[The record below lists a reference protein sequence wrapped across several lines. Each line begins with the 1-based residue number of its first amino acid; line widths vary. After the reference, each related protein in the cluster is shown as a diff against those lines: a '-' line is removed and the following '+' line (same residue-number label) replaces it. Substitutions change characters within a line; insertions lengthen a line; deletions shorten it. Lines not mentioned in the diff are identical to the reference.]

1 MEVGKKRRRL
11 PRFPSQSSVSGLRAA
26 SGTRAGTPAIA
37 VAGRPPRWAGAWRRR
52 SPPRRGSGVGCRRP
66 VGAVRIYAA
75 AVLARPIRGGAS
87 RRARALRRR
96 RVPPP
101 PPCCLRC
108 TPGGARRVATHRRD
122 GRTLSHRARIPPLDR
137 GTCDTRRPL
146 GNRPTPSTPPT
157 GRGGGGHAPPS
168 ARRGPLAG
176 AAARGA
182 GAAAACAA
190 RPPRGRLRGGAPR
203 ALGCAPRAPSAAG
216 WAARPR
222 CVPCATA
229 RTARDVL
236 NPRRPGPA
244 LCGSWTGLS
253 GLDRPRARV

>member
-1 MEVGKKRRRL
+1 MTAGSPGRRQRGRPPALLLHL
-11 PRFPSQSSVSGLRAA
+11 PPQRQHDRCCAGGCRRDTRGRPPLPFQPRGQLCRPSFGVSGLAA
-26 SGTRAGTPAIA
+26 
-37 VAGRPPRWAGAWRRR
+37 
-52 SPPRRGSGVGCRRP
+52 
-66 VGAVRIYAA
+66 
-75 AVLARPIRGGAS
+75 
-87 RRARALRRR
+87 RRR
-96 RVPPP
+96 RVTPP

-190 RPPRGRLRGGAPR
+190 RPPRGRLRGGAAR

>member
-1 MEVGKKRRRL
+1 MTAGSPGRRQR
-11 PRFPSQSSVSGLRAA
+11 
-26 SGTRAGTPAIA
+26 
-37 VAGRPPRWAGAWRRR
+37 GRPPALLLHLPPQRQHDRCCAG
-52 SPPRRGSGVGCRRP
+52 GCRRGHARAPAPP
-66 VGAVRIYAA
+66 VPAPRAA
-75 AVLARPIRGGAS
+75 LPAIVWRVWS
-87 RRARALRRR
+87 RRASAARH
-96 RVPPP
+96 PP